1 MAKYG
6 PNRPIFKCLI
16 GRCSTKQSM
25 LHNST
30 DGLFENE
37 VRGGGGGLTN
47 KKIAEMLN
55 ATTADP
61 QTVAKEL
68 IAAAVK
74 GGSTDDI
81 TVQVLKL

>member
-1 MAKYG
+1 
-6 PNRPIFKCLI
+6 
-16 GRCSTKQSM
+16 
-25 LHNST
+25 
-30 DGLFENE
+30 LFENE

-47 KKIAEMLN
+47 EKIADMLN
-55 ATTADP
+55 ATTDP